1 MTGAEEERRAL
12 LLWDGGCAFC
22 RRCAAWAEARDRA
35 GRLRALPYQE
45 APSPPMTEALRGACA
60 RAVHLIL
67 PDGRVLRAGRAV
79 LGALALLGFRR
90 TAAFLSLYPFVWMI
104 EAGYWLAARN
114 RGRLGRLLD
123 GRGGNLP
130 S

>member
-1 MTGAEEERRAL
+1 MPAPGEKRRAL

-45 APSPPMTEALRGACA
+45 APSPPMTGALREACA

-67 PDGRVLRAGRAV
+67 PDGRTLRAGRAV
-79 LGALALLGFRR
+79 LGVLALLGWER
-90 TAAFLSLYPFVWMI
+90 AAALLSLPPLVWI
-104 EAGYWLAARN
+104 VEAGYRLAARN
-114 RGRLGRLLD
+114 RGRLGRWLN
-123 GRGGNLP
+123 GQGGKP
-130 S
+130 A